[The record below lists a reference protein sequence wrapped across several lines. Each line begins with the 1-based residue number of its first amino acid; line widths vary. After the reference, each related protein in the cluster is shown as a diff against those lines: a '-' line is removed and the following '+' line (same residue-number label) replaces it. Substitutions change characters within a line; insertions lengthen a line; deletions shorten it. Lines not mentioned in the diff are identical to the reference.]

1 MSEYIEWGALL
12 NIVIFGVIIGA
23 GLPMIYAVGVRSLD
37 ASAKATGSSA
47 TIRKVGAY
55 ASFGVVVAAIVFA
68 IGFIIAGGH

>member
-1 MSEYIEWGALL
+1 MSQYIEWGALL

-23 GLPMIYAVGVRSLD
+23 GLPMVYAVGVRALD

-47 TIRKVGAY
+47 TVRKVGAY